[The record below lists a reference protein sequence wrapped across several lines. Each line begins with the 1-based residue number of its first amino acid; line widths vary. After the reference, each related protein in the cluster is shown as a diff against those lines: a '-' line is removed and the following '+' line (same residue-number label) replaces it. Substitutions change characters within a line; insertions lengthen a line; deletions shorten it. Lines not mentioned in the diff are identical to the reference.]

1 MDWFFAYFRW
11 PAKVWRRV
19 VYTRLP
25 SATAGLSKG
34 RLQRDPLQ
42 FPEVTSKGVEGTHI
56 DTRGLPEGR
65 LHEQDDFKLTK
76 GPSPFN
82 FQVGPQTICF
92 QKVDIFAKKLF
103 CQFLGPLGF
112 LEVKGPQ
119 SSTPQ
124 SGTPPQLEVGI
135 QKGNQNCLLI
145 DSICP
150 VNENIFLLIYTVFE
164 VASSK
169 FGSKWIWF
177 QIYWKALQK

>member
-1 MDWFFAYFRW
+1 MDWFFAYFSNHGTHRHQ
-11 PAKVWRRV
+11 P
-19 VYTRLP
+19 
-25 SATAGLSKG
+25 GFKG
-34 RLQRDPLQ
+34 RLQLGTPSISRGDQQRGRGDPYRHPRSSRGSSTRARRLQAYQGTVPLQ
-42 FPEVTSKGVEGTHI
+42 FPGRTTNNLFSKSWHI
-56 DTRGLPEGR
+56 
-65 LHEQDDFKLTK
+65 
-76 GPSPFN
+76 
-82 FQVGPQTICF
+82 C
-92 QKVDIFAKKLF
+92 KKLF
-103 CQFLGPLGF
+103 CRFLGPLGF

>member
-1 MDWFFAYFRW
+1 MDWFFAYFSNHGTHRHQ
-11 PAKVWRRV
+11 P
-19 VYTRLP
+19 
-25 SATAGLSKG
+25 GFKG
-34 RLQRDPLQ
+34 RLQLGTPSISRGDQQRGRGDPYRH
-42 FPEVTSKGVEGTHI
+42 PRSSRGTK
-56 DTRGLPEGR
+56 GR
-65 LHEQDDFKLTK
+65 LYEQDDFKLTK

-145 DSICP
+145 DYICP
-150 VNENIFLLIYTVFE
+150 VNENIFVLIYTAFE

>member
-11 PAKVWRRV
+11 PAKVSR
-19 VYTRLP
+19 P
-25 SATAGLSKG
+25 SSCNHGTHQARTTSI
-34 RLQRDPLQ
+34 RDPLQ
-42 FPEVTSKGVEGTHI
+42 FPEVTSKGVEGTHRLRSS
-56 DTRGLPEGR
+56 RGTKGR
-65 LHEQDDFKLTK
+65 LYEQDDFKLTK